1 MVFSPL
7 TDLQQQL
14 EISGNKPK
22 PLEVRQHFLIAN
34 IGRLIVWCSK
44 YTIELRSNKL
54 CARLFKCLI
63 ALCLSRDSSTGE
75 YHGPRA
81 APLAESTGESDE
93 AGRGNRGWI

>member
-22 PLEVRQHFLIAN
+22 PLKVRQDFLIAN
-34 IGRLIVWCSK
+34 FGRLIVRCSR
-44 YTIELRSNKL
+44 YTIELRGNKL

-75 YHGPRA
+75 YHGPTA
-81 APLAESTGESDE
+81 APLPENTGESDE
-93 AGRGNRGWI
+93 AGHGNRGWI